1 MKVLVSGASG
11 LIGSALVPV
20 LRSAGH
26 DVVTLV
32 RREPSS
38 PSEVRWDPSAG
49 VLQAADL
56 AGVQAAVHLAGAGIA
71 DKRWT
76 DAYKQTV
83 LDSRVQGTSLLAR
96 TLAALDPRPEVL
108 LSASAV
114 GFYGDT
120 GATAVTEDSAP
131 GSGFLAEVCVAWE
144 AATAPASDAGVR
156 TAHLRTGIVLSAS
169 GGSLKRQLPLFRLGV
184 GGPLA
189 SGQQYVSWV
198 TLQDEVAAIVFLLG
212 ADGVSGAV
220 NLTGPAPVTNAEF
233 TTALARQVHRPAL
246 LRVPAFALRLAL
258 GEFADEGVVVGQRVL
273 PERLESAGFSFAS
286 RDITAALAAAVR

>member
-11 LIGSALVPV
+11 LIGTALVPA

-26 DVVTLV
+26 DVVSLV
-32 RREPSS
+32 RHEPSR
-38 PSEVRWDPSAG
+38 PSEIRWDPAKG
-49 VLQAADL
+49 VLRAADL

-83 LDSRVQGTSLLAR
+83 LDSRVTGTSLLAR
-96 TLAALDPRPEVL
+96 TLAALDPRPQVL

-120 GATAVTEDSAP
+120 GATAVTEDAEP
-131 GSGFLAEVCVAWE
+131 GRGFLADVCVAWE
-144 AATAPASDAGVR
+144 AATAPASDAGIR

-189 SGQQYVSWV
+189 SGRQYVSWV
-198 TLQDEVAAIVFLLG
+198 TLADEVAAIVFLLS
-212 ADGVSGAV
+212 AAGVSGAV

-233 TTALARQVHRPAL
+233 TAALARQVHRPAL
-246 LRVPAFALRLAL
+246 LRVPGFALRLVL
-258 GEFADEGVVVGQRVL
+258 GEFAEEGVVVGQRVL
-273 PERLESAGFSFAS
+273 PAVLEAAGFSFTS
-286 RDITAALAAAVR
+286 RDIASALATAVS